1 MGILN
6 SLQENKKIKK
16 DLVKQKL
23 SFIQLNEDELKYII
37 SLIARSDFKGTD
49 IQIMYNIIAKLQN
62 QIIDKTKKE

>member
-1 MGILN
+1 M
-6 SLQENKKIKK
+6 
-16 DLVKQKL
+16 VKQKL
-23 SFIQLNEDELKYII
+23 SFTQLNEDELKYII